1 MSFDKS
7 ELHLPHW
14 RRQHKGEH
22 RIPVAIVVLTVI
34 FLQFILPTKLSLPF
48 QKIVCVIEALL
59 LIALFITGPTRISKH
74 HFPSRLIGMVLTS
87 IMTLSN
93 TGSAIKLIDSLVNAG
108 ITNAGQLLWSGGSIW
123 LTNIVIFSLWYWDL
137 DRGGPGARAQ
147 GINEIPDFL
156 FPQMSDEKYA
166 APGWHPTYF
175 DYFYVS
181 VTNASAFSPTDAMPL
196 TRWAKSLML
205 VQSMTSLL
213 MVGLVIA
220 RAVNILH

>member
-1 MSFDKS
+1 MSFEAS
-7 ELHLPHW
+7 ELPLPHW

-22 RIPVAIVVLTVI
+22 RFPVAMVVLIVI
-34 FLQFILPTKLSLPF
+34 FLQYLLPSELSLPF
-48 QKIVCVIEALL
+48 QKMVCFVEALL
-59 LIALFITGPTRISKH
+59 LATVIFLGSTRISRH
-74 HFPSRLIGMVLTS
+74 HFPSRAAGMILTT

-93 TGSAIKLIDSLVNAG
+93 TGSAVKLIDQLINAS
-108 ITNAGQLLWSGGSIW
+108 ITNAGRLLWSGGSIW

-147 GINEIPDFL
+147 DLKEVPDFL

-166 APGWHPTYF
+166 APGWHPTFF
-175 DYFYVS
+175 DYLYIS

-196 TRWAKSLML
+196 GRWAKLLMMIQSL
-205 VQSMTSLL
+205 TSLL

>member
-1 MSFDKS
+1 MSR
-7 ELHLPHW
+7 EGLENIRPHW
-14 RRQHKGEH
+14 RRQHGGEH
-22 RIPVAIVVLTVI
+22 RLPVAAVVLTVI
-34 FLQFILPTKLSLPF
+34 FLQFILPTDLSLPF
-48 QKIVCVIEALL
+48 QKLVCVIEAGLL
-59 LIALFITGPTRISKH
+59 VAIILLGPTRISHH
-74 HFPSRLIGMVLTS
+74 HFPSRLIGMVLTM

-93 TGSAIKLIDSLVNAG
+93 TGSAIKLVDQLISGSL
-108 ITNAGQLLWSGGSIW
+108 TNAGRLLWSGGSIW

-147 GINEIPDFL
+147 GLAEVPDFL

-166 APGWHPTYF
+166 APGWHPTFF
-175 DYFYVS
+175 DYIYIS

-196 TRWAKSLML
+196 TRWAKALMM
-205 VQSMTSLL
+205 VQSLTSLL

>member
-1 MSFDKS
+1 MSF
-7 ELHLPHW
+7 EPGQFPLPHW
-14 RRQHKGEH
+14 RRQHDGEH
-22 RIPVAIVVLTVI
+22 RLPVALVVFTVI
-34 FLQFILPTKLSLPF
+34 FLQYILPKELSLPF
-48 QKIVCVIEALL
+48 QKQVCIVEALL
-59 LIALFITGPTRISKH
+59 LVSVIALGSRRIATH
-74 HFPSRLIGMVLTS
+74 HLPSRATGMVLTT

-93 TGSAIKLIDSLVNAG
+93 TGSAIKLVDQLIHGA
-108 ITNAGQLLWSGGSIW
+108 ITNAGHLLWTGGSIW

-147 GINEIPDFL
+147 DLKEVPDFL

-166 APGWHPTYF
+166 APGWHPTFF
-175 DYFYVS
+175 DYLYIS

-196 TRWAKSLML
+196 SRWAKLLMM
-205 VQSMTSLL
+205 VQSLTSLL